1 MLFIRNYLFI
11 YLFVTRQ
18 IEYIK
23 IDWDMFIEKEKQ
35 ERSITVEEQTLG
47 GWRTYFLGHI
57 TIGQQVEK

>member
-1 MLFIRNYLFI
+1 
-11 YLFVTRQ
+11 
-18 IEYIK
+18 
-23 IDWDMFIEKEKQ
+23 MFIEKEKQ